1 MLCHTVQPRNKDIA
15 AEEHSVLAVP
25 VVNHILTIKRSEQR
39 RVTDVEL
46 ILPGQKLR
54 SKIK

>member
-1 MLCHTVQPRNKDIA
+1 
-15 AEEHSVLAVP
+15 VP

-39 RVTDVEL
+39 RVTDGEL